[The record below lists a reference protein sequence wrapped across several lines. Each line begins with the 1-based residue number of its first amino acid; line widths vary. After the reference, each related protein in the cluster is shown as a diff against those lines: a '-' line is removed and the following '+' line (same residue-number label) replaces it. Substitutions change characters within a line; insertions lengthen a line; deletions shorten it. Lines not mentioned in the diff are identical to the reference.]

1 MYRNMLGCIH
11 FNSFAYETLKYIF
24 LTITHQNLRYCHIH
38 KQGYFN
44 RKQEKTIFAATSSNS
59 KLNHLKKLQKILLF
73 TKKMLTKIQQSKR
86 SKYVLKICF
95 YSSRT
100 MQPKDKIT
108 LTNFTGAFTLK
119 LLENKSKL

>member
-1 MYRNMLGCIH
+1 
-11 FNSFAYETLKYIF
+11 
-24 LTITHQNLRYCHIH
+24 
-38 KQGYFN
+38 
-44 RKQEKTIFAATSSNS
+44 
-59 KLNHLKKLQKILLF
+59 
-73 TKKMLTKIQQSKR
+73 MLTKIQQSKR